1 MAPVQAR
8 KAVPWKRTMDL
19 VLAGGALLVLA
30 PLISC
35 LAVLIMVDSRGPVFY
50 GQRRIGRLGVPF
62 TLWKFRSMYNGSSQA
77 IHQQA
82 VLDWF
87 GGRPIGER
95 YKTEN
100 DPRITR
106 LGKYMR
112 RTSLDELPQL
122 FNVLKGEMSLVGPRP
137 MTMDERIWYEDAY
150 FEREAV
156 MPGLTGL
163 WQISGRDRLSA
174 QQMIELDV
182 NYVRKCSLV
191 LDLKIL
197 ARTLPSVIADA
208 RRS

>member
-1 MAPVQAR
+1 MTSQTLSRVRLSSVRMASS
-8 KAVPWKRTMDL
+8 T
-19 VLAGGALLVLA
+19 
-30 PLISC
+30 S
-35 LAVLIMVDSRGPVFY
+35 GPGSV
-50 GQRRIGRLGVPF
+50 GRQRRLRRTSSGSSVSTTTSRRISRRMNAAASSA
-62 TLWKFRSMYNGSSQA
+62 KFRSMYQGSSEA
-77 IHQQA
+77 IHHQA

-191 LDLKIL
+191 LDLKML